1 MSEGD
6 FMYVD
11 TSKESYQKIIN
22 LDGVRTTVCENRF
35 EVTTSPHAEI
45 NEQVAVQTL
54 KDWLKWRRQQAQ
66 LREPSSVSE

>member
-11 TSKESYQKIIN
+11 TTPQTYQRIIN

-35 EVTTSPHAEI
+35 EVATSTNAEI
-45 NEQVAVQTL
+45 NEQIAVQAL

-66 LREPSSVSE
+66 LREPSGVSE